1 MSRWSR
7 DATEFTVSVMP
18 QPKSRS
24 HITSMPRP
32 ILGMSGHPH
41 RTTFK
46 IRDGGQVTV
55 ERADE

>member
-7 DATEFTVSVMP
+7 DATEFTVSVTP

-24 HITSMPRP
+24 HITSMPKP
-32 ILGMSGHPH
+32 ILDMFGYPH
-41 RTTFK
+41 RITFR